1 MSAYDEL
8 TNQLSGDTLD
18 GFRKKLISPRGMIM
32 SGKLCEYMDLSSR
45 ARSYTVFDTDE
56 SEGDEPETS
65 MQVNK
70 LFIRK
75 NGSKSQNSGFVFDGE
90 GTQKIIQK
98 VINLSDLKIL
108 ELKDHFLFADERKK
122 ELWDGISESR
132 KKNLIFKNIYKMKKD
147 TDIQYRIHGSRL
159 HYLVIGKMT
168 FTRES
173 GNKTEHLAFP
183 MFMFECGETREKE
196 CAVSVDPAGFM
207 NFTIDDPKYFNGA
220 LKDWDGYDE
229 EEVPM
234 NNSLAIKLNSLR
246 EYVKKIN
253 LPSIT
258 DIEFD
263 PQYSMIGVITGFET
277 EYLDKAWSNILK

>member
-8 TNQLSGDTLD
+8 TSQLTQESLD

-45 ARSYTVFDTDE
+45 VRNYSFFDLDE
-56 SEGDEPETS
+56 ANDDEPESS

-70 LFIRK
+70 IFIRK
-75 NGSKSQNSGFVFDGE
+75 NASKTQNSGFVFDAE

-98 VINLSDLKIL
+98 VINSSDLKIL
-108 ELKDHFLFADERKK
+108 DLKDNFLFADERKK
-122 ELWDGISESR
+122 ELWDGISENR

-147 TDIQYRIHGSRL
+147 TDMQYRIHGSRL
-159 HYLVIGKMT
+159 HYLVIGKIT
-168 FTRES
+168 FTKDS
-173 GNKTEHLAFP
+173 GSKTEHLAFP
-183 MFMFECGETREKE
+183 MFMFECSETREKE
-196 CAVSVDPAGFM
+196 CAVSVDQAGFM

-220 LKDWDGYDE
+220 LKEWDGYDE
-229 EEVPM
+229 NEVVM
-234 NNSLAIKLNSLR
+234 NNSLPIKLNSLK
-246 EYVKKIN
+246 EYAKKIN

>member
-8 TNQLSGDTLD
+8 TSQLTQESLD
-18 GFRKKLISPRGMIM
+18 CFRKKLISPRGMIV

-45 ARSYTVFDTDE
+45 VRNNSVFDLDE
-56 SEGDEPETS
+56 SNDDEPESST
-65 MQVNK
+65 QVNK
-70 LFIRK
+70 IFMRR
-75 NGSKSQNSGFVFDGE
+75 NTSKTQNSGFVFDEG

-98 VINLSDLKIL
+98 VINSSDLKIL
-108 ELKDHFLFADERKK
+108 DLKDNFLFINEQKK
-122 ELWDGISESR
+122 ELWNGVSEAR

-147 TDIQYRIHGSRL
+147 TDVQYRIHGSRL
-159 HYLVIGKMT
+159 HFLVVGKVS
-168 FTRES
+168 FTKNS

-183 MFMFECGETREKE
+183 MFLFECSETREKE
-196 CAVSVDPAGFM
+196 CVVSVDQSGFM

-220 LKDWDGYDE
+220 LKEWSEYDE
-229 EEVPM
+229 NEIVM
-234 NNSLAIKLNSLR
+234 NNSLPMKLNSLK
-246 EYVKKIN
+246 EYVKRIN